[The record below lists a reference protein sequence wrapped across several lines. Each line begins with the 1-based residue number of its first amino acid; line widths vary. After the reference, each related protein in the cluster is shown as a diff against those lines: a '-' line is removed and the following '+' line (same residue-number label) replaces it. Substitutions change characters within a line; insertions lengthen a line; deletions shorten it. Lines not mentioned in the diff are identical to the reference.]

1 MTGMINA
8 NDLAEAFARNL
19 AIAKMQSEGL
29 TQEDSLRQQPTQ
41 GNCLNW
47 VLGHIA
53 INRDQALELLGEP
66 PLMGEVGAR
75 YKRESEPLTPT
86 DEGVLSIEDLLG
98 WIARTQERIAA
109 ALGQMD
115 EAAFA
120 RLAPGDRRQRT
131 VGQALFFLYFHESYH
146 VGQTELFS
154 SACGQNRQIDLT
166 DPWPRISID
175 AM

>member
-1 MTGMINA
+1 MTGMVNA
-8 NDLAEAFARNL
+8 NDLAEAFARHL
-19 AIAKMQSEGL
+19 SIAQMQSEGL

-75 YKRESEPLTPT
+75 YTRESEPLTPT
-86 DEGVLSIEDLLG
+86 DEGVLPVADLLG
-98 WIARTQERIAA
+98 WIARAQERIAA

-115 EAAFA
+115 EATFA
-120 RLAPGDRRQRT
+120 RPAPGDRRQRT

-146 VGQTELFS
+146 IGQTELF
-154 SACGQNRQIDLT
+154 RQLADKT
-166 DPWPRISID
+166 DKMI
-175 AM
+175 